1 MHYSYVPLLNM
12 KQIFFL
18 SLLIFSVTA
27 FSQDMKKFNLYKP
40 EEKAETEIANAI
52 SEAKKSG
59 KHVFI
64 QIGGNWCIWCARFH
78 EYVTKDAQLDSLMN
92 ANYVVYHMNCSK
104 ENQNLKLLT
113 KYKFPQRFG
122 FPVFLVLDGDGN
134 LLHTQNSWYLEDG
147 DKSYNRGKVKAFFND
162 WGPKAFD
169 PSQDKEQ

>member
-18 SLLIFSVTA
+18 PLLIFSLTA

-64 QIGGNWCIWCARFH
+64 QIGGNWCI
-78 EYVTKDAQLDSLMN
+78 
-92 ANYVVYHMNCSK
+92 
-104 ENQNLKLLT
+104 
-113 KYKFPQRFG
+113 
-122 FPVFLVLDGDGN
+122 
-134 LLHTQNSWYLEDG
+134 
-147 DKSYNRGKVKAFFND
+147 
-162 WGPKAFD
+162 
-169 PSQDKEQ
+169 